1 MYVTFFDKI
10 VLVNWMKFLW
20 DKRNYFLGIVIV
32 LLLFGLFLFKNNE
45 QEETFDFN
53 GKKVTYV
60 FYQVIN
66 KKDVYKKI
74 KDIYKKYDDYSSK
87 LNEKLDDGKISFL
100 EYGRILYAKTNGV
113 IDITNG
119 EYDLKLKNYEVV
131 NNSLKDKINFNIDG
145 ILASY
150 ATSEVL
156 DYFDL
161 KGINKYIINVDGDI
175 ITGHKKNGYNVSLH
189 DVSGSL
195 LNIISL
201 DDKSLSVVNERRST
215 FGEGLYD
222 SVWVISDDILTSNML
237 ANYLYFLS
245 VDEGKKV
252 ASRFSSEVLWLK
264 DGELYMT
271 EKFSNYFVK
280 NL

>member
-32 LLLFGLFLFKNNE
+32 LLLFGLFLFKNNV

-87 LNEKLDDGKISFL
+87 LNEKLDGGKISFL

-245 VDEGKKV
+245 VDEGKEV